1 LRVKK
6 NRASF
11 MSEPIR
17 SFIAFDI
24 NSQSVL
30 QRFTEVQNSLITTGA
45 DLKLVE
51 PSNIHITL
59 RFLGD
64 ISPNTIDSIHESM
77 KKVAFSAFD
86 CEVHG
91 LGVFPDLRY
100 ARVVWAGIR
109 KGADELKNVFEQL
122 EPNLRQLGFRP
133 DSKGFSPHLTLA
145 RVKTGRNKAELTRC
159 IQELADFDFGIV
171 RADCLRLKKSVLTPK
186 GPIYST
192 LVEVCH

>member
-1 LRVKK
+1 
-6 NRASF
+6 
-11 MSEPIR
+11 MSEMIR

-24 NSQSVL
+24 NNESVL
-30 QRFTEVQNSLITTGA
+30 QQFTNAQNLLVKTGA

-51 PSNIHITL
+51 PKNIHITL

-64 ISPNTIDSIHESM
+64 ISPTIVGSIHESM
-77 KKVAFSAFD
+77 KKVSFSAFD
-86 CEVHG
+86 CEVKG
-91 LGVFPDLRY
+91 VGVFPDLRY

-122 EPNLRQLGFRP
+122 EPHLRQLGFRA

-159 IQELADFDFGIV
+159 VQDLADFDFGVV

-192 LVEVCH
+192 LIEVCH